1 MHTQQSLV
9 SAGDLARWLPTGC
22 IEFLGRIDNQVC
34 ILLAFITASSLAYN
48 VQTSLTRCRSAQVKL
63 RGFRIELGEI
73 ESAMA
78 DMPGVALAVAL
89 VLTSTSG
96 SQQLVG
102 YVTPQS
108 VDPATVI
115 AALKARLPA
124 HFVPLLVVPLA
135 RMPLLPNEKVDRK
148 ALASEEYAPD
158 WSAAAEADEY
168 VAPRSKLE
176 AAVQAM
182 WREVLGL
189 EQVSVESDFFRIG
202 GNSIM
207 ANKVTSRLRAALDT
221 PLSGGALF
229 QHPTIAAL
237 SRHLSGL
244 GVSEPG
250 GGSQMVPRAAFD
262 AAALAAGVPASSM
275 QEQLLRS
282 ELDPLMYMEVLL
294 MERLRGPLDVEAMV
308 GAWETLVMHQ
318 PALRTRFQDEG
329 DRMLQAR
336 LPPFGHLPAQYTLV
350 YLCIFFTSADL
361 HVSVRAECSRAF
373 FATHQRVGDA
383 QYTVLPPAQFDG
395 RKHTQELVDVQQHIH
410 TSDLLLGQLAM
421 VAMGMP
427 GRLWSPVWWSTAA

>member
-1 MHTQQSLV
+1 MHTQQNV
-9 SAGDLARWLPTGC
+9 VCAGDLARWLPTGC
-22 IEFLGRIDNQVC
+22 LEFLGRIDNQVC
-34 ILLAFITASSLAYN
+34 IHIVFTNASYPYCDMRYAF
-48 VQTSLTRCRSAQVKL
+48 TRHRPAQVKL
-63 RGFRIELGEI
+63 RGFRIELGEV

-78 DMPGVALAVAL
+78 DVPGVALAVAL
-89 VLTSTSG
+89 VLTSTLG

-102 YVTPQS
+102 YVTPES

-168 VAPRSKLE
+168 VAPRNKLE
-176 AAVQAM
+176 AAVQAV

-229 QHPTIAAL
+229 QHPTVAAL

-294 MERLRGPLDVEAMV
+294 MERLRGPLDVDAMV
-308 GAWETLVMHQ
+308 GAWEALVMHQ
-318 PALRTRFQDEG
+318 PALRTRFLDEG
-329 DRMLQAR
+329 DRMLQACL
-336 LPPFGHLPAQYTLV
+336 LPLWHLSSCVLV
-350 YLCIFFTSADL
+350 C
-361 HVSVRAECSRAF
+361 CAF
-373 FATHQRVGDA
+373 RDSLT
-383 QYTVLPPAQFDG
+383 
-395 RKHTQELVDVQQHIH
+395 
-410 TSDLLLGQLAM
+410 
-421 VAMGMP
+421 
-427 GRLWSPVWWSTAA
+427 STALLSRVR